1 VKSVS
6 VERGPVSAA
15 VKRTMERR
23 TELLAYARAIV
34 TDWSLAEDVFQE
46 ALVVAIEKGPDLPDE
61 AAFGRWMREVIRRI
75 ALDAL
80 GRRQRAPRLMD
91 PQLLQ
96 ILEPAWESQDGRW
109 SGDLRGALRR
119 CMDKL
124 TDRARLLLRG
134 RYEKQLTGSKLAEAT
149 GLTINSAY
157 ATLTR
162 VHRMLEDCARKSL
175 REQEGRA

>member
-1 VKSVS
+1 VS
-6 VERGPVSAA
+6 LERGPVGAA

-34 TDWSLAEDVFQE
+34 MDWSLAEDVFQE
-46 ALVVAIEKGPDLPDE
+46 ALVVAIEKGPDLPDD

-80 GRRQRAPRLMD
+80 ARRQRAPRLMD

-96 ILEPAWESQDGRW
+96 VLEPAWERQDAQWG
-109 SGDLRGALRR
+109 GDLRQALRH
-119 CMDKL
+119 CMSKL
-124 TDRARLLLRG
+124 GERARLLLQE
-134 RYEKQLTGSKLAEAT
+134 RYEKRLTGNRLAERV

-162 VHRMLEDCARKSL
+162 LHRALEECVRKSMTQ
-175 REQEGRA
+175 QEGRA

>member
-1 VKSVS
+1 MS
-6 VERGPVSAA
+6 VERGPVSTA
-15 VKRTMERR
+15 VRRTMERR
-23 TELLAYARAIV
+23 SELLAYARAIV

-61 AAFGRWMREVIRRI
+61 ATFGRWMREVIRRI

-91 PQLLQ
+91 PQLLE
-96 ILEPAWESQDGRW
+96 ILEPAWERQEGRW
-109 SGDLRGALRR
+109 GSDLRQALRR
-119 CMDKL
+119 CMEKL
-124 TDRARLLLRG
+124 TDRARLLLRE
-134 RYEKQLTGSKLAEAT
+134 RYEGRLTGSRLAERV

-162 VHRMLEDCARKSL
+162 LHRVLEDCTRKSL
-175 REQEGRA
+175 QEQEGRV

>member
-1 VKSVS
+1 MSVNP
-6 VERGPVSAA
+6 GPVGAA

-34 TDWSLAEDVFQE
+34 MDWSLAEDVFQE
-46 ALVVAIEKGPDLPDE
+46 ALVVAIEKGPDLPDD

-80 GRRQRAPRLMD
+80 ARRQRAPRLMD

-96 ILEPAWESQDGRW
+96 VLEPAWERQDACWG
-109 SGDLRGALRR
+109 GDLRQALRR

-124 TDRARLLLRG
+124 GERARLLLRE
-134 RYEKQLTGSKLAEAT
+134 RYEKRLTGSRLAEAV

-162 VHRMLEDCARKSL
+162 LHRLLEDC
-175 REQEGRA
+175 

>member
-1 VKSVS
+1 
-6 VERGPVSAA
+6 
-15 VKRTMERR
+15 M
-23 TELLAYARAIV
+23 
-34 TDWSLAEDVFQE
+34 DWSLAEYVFQE
-46 ALVVAIEKGPDLPDE
+46 AMVVAIEKGPDLPDD

-96 ILEPAWESQDGRW
+96 ILEPAWERQDAGW
-109 SGDLRGALRR
+109 GGDLRQALRR
-119 CMDKL
+119 CVSKL
-124 TDRARLLLRG
+124 GDRARLLLQE
-134 RYEKQLTGSKLAEAT
+134 RYEKRLTGSRLAERV

-162 VHRMLEDCARKSL
+162 LHRTLEECLRKSL
-175 REQEGRA
+175 TEGEGRA

>member
-1 VKSVS
+1 MKTVS

-15 VKRTMERR
+15 VRRTLERR

-34 TDWSLAEDVFQE
+34 MDWSLAEDVFQE
-46 ALVVAIEKGPDLPDE
+46 ALVVAIEKGPDLPDDE
-61 AAFGRWMREVIRRI
+61 AFGRWMRGVIRRV

-91 PQLLQ
+91 PVLLQ
-96 ILEPAWESQDGRW
+96 VLEPAWERQDAHWG
-109 SGDLRGALRR
+109 GELRQALRR
-119 CMDKL
+119 CMEKL
-124 TDRARLLLRG
+124 TDRARLLLQE
-134 RYEKQLTGSKLAEAT
+134 RYEKKLTGSRLAERV

-162 VHRMLEDCARKSL
+162 LHRVLEECTRKSL
-175 REQEGRA
+175 REQEGHA

>member
-1 VKSVS
+1 
-6 VERGPVSAA
+6 
-15 VKRTMERR
+15 MERR

-61 AAFGRWMREVIRRI
+61 AGFGRWMREVIRRI

-91 PQLLQ
+91 PQLLE
-96 ILEPAWESQDGRW
+96 ILEPAWERQEGRW
-109 SGDLRGALRR
+109 GGDLRQALRR
-119 CMDKL
+119 CMEKL
-124 TDRARLLLRG
+124 TDRARLLLRE
-134 RYEKQLTGSKLAEAT
+134 RYEKQLTGSRLAERV
-149 GLTINSAY
+149 GLTLNSAY

-162 VHRMLEDCARKSL
+162 LHRVLEDCTRKSL
-175 REQEGRA
+175 HEEGRA

>member
-1 VKSVS
+1 
-6 VERGPVSAA
+6 
-15 VKRTMERR
+15 MERR

-34 TDWSLAEDVFQE
+34 LDWSLAEDVFQE
-46 ALVVAIEKGPDLPDE
+46 ALVVAIEKGPDLPDD

-80 GRRQRAPRLMD
+80 GRRQRSPRLMD
-91 PQLLQ
+91 PQLLEL
-96 ILEPAWESQDGRW
+96 LEPAWEREDAQWG
-109 SGDLRGALRR
+109 GDLRQSLRR

-124 TDRARLLLRG
+124 GERARLLLQE
-134 RYEKQLTGSKLAEAT
+134 RYQKRLSGSRLAERV

-162 VHRMLEDCARKSL
+162 LHRVLEECMRKSMTQ
-175 REQEGRA
+175 QEGGA

>member
-1 VKSVS
+1 VS
-6 VERGPVSAA
+6 LERGPVSAA
-15 VKRTMERR
+15 VRRTMERR

-34 TDWSLAEDVFQE
+34 VDWSLAEDVFQE
-46 ALVVAIEKGPDLPDE
+46 ALVVAIEKGPDLPDD

-80 GRRQRAPRLMD
+80 GRRQRSPRLMD
-91 PQLLQ
+91 PQLLEL
-96 ILEPAWESQDGRW
+96 LEPAWEREDAQWG
-109 SGDLRGALRR
+109 GDLRQSLRR

-124 TDRARLLLRG
+124 GDRARLLLQE
-134 RYEKQLTGSKLAEAT
+134 RYQKRLTGSRLAERV

-162 VHRMLEDCARKSL
+162 LHRVLEECMRKSMSQ
-175 REQEGRA
+175 QEGRA

>member
-1 VKSVS
+1 
-6 VERGPVSAA
+6 EG
-15 VKRTMERR
+15 
-23 TELLAYARAIV
+23 
-34 TDWSLAEDVFQE
+34 
-46 ALVVAIEKGPDLPDE
+46 LVVAIEKGPDLPDD

-91 PQLLQ
+91 PQLLEL
-96 ILEPAWESQDGRW
+96 LEPAWEREDAQWG
-109 SGDLRGALRR
+109 GDLRQSLRR

-124 TDRARLLLRG
+124 GDRARLLLQE
-134 RYEKQLTGSKLAEAT
+134 RYQKRLTGSRLAERV

-162 VHRMLEDCARKSL
+162 LHRVLEECMRKSMT
-175 REQEGRA
+175 QQ